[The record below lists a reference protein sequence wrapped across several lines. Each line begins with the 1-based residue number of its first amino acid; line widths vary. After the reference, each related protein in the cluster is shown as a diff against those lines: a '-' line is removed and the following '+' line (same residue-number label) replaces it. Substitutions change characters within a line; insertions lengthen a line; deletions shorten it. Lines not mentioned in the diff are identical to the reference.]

1 MSLEPGDPMPAFG
14 GTLPDGREW
23 RSEDR
28 AGRPIVVFFYP
39 RDFTGG
45 CTREV
50 CAFRDAYDE
59 LRGLGAEVVGV
70 SRDSVERH
78 GRFREAHRLPFPLL
92 SDADG
97 RIGRAFGAAGLLPI
111 HRRKTYVAD
120 AEGVVRGVFR
130 HEFRIGRH
138 VERTLQL
145 LKSLS
150 AKSK

>member
-1 MSLEPGDPMPAFG
+1 MSLKPGDRLPAFG
-14 GTLPDGREW
+14 GPLPGGGEW
-23 RSEDR
+23 RSEAQ
-28 AGRPIVVFFYP
+28 AGRPLAVFFYP

-50 CAFRDAYDE
+50 CSFRDAYGQF
-59 LRGLGAEVVGV
+59 RALGADVVGV

-78 GRFREAHRLPFPLL
+78 AAFREAHRLPFPLL
-92 SDADG
+92 SDVDG

-138 VERTLQL
+138 VERALQL
-145 LKSLS
+145 LKTLS